1 MVEPPPLGTWG
12 CQGAFEYTCS
22 VVSTCARPSILGRRV
37 WKSYRK
43 WLMPKPQLQP
53 FLLTVGL
60 PGTSGDCRFPGPQ
73 GLGQEVL
80 LNPHRHVPGSV
91 LHLSSLGRTLLP
103 AHGAGCLAL
112 LTSPC
117 GRMSGPGPGTCRQPY
132 AARTLGPSEMCS
144 LLRASLPGSR
154 AV

>member
-12 CQGAFEYTCS
+12 CQGAFEYICS
-22 VVSTCARPSILGRRV
+22 VVSTCARPSILGQRV

-103 AHGAGCLAL
+103 AHGARCLAL
-112 LTSPC
+112 PTSPC
-117 GRMSGPGPGTCRQPY
+117 GRVSGPGPGTCRQPY